1 MNTQKPTKD
10 IKEQLDAKDNASK
23 KRKIRGAT
31 MRGGVEDSW
40 RFWVVWLIMGVCL
53 SLLAARA
60 FYLQVAH
67 RDFYLARADEFITS
81 KRTIAVHRGQITDT
95 FGVPLAISAPLVT
108 VVFSPYDYALSY
120 YRAKKDLATARS
132 EKQIQKAQEKLA
144 KLDLTRLAQTSKI
157 PLEVL
162 EQAVA
167 LKDIDAEDSDAV
179 KAALPKGAGS
189 KRIVLAKDITPEQA
203 QEVLSLE
210 FAGISAENKQ
220 KRFYPQ
226 AEPNAQIVGYM
237 AYADSDGGYHGR
249 SGIEAKYEKTLAG
262 EAGQVLV
269 LKNADQYALKEIKEL
284 KPKIES
290 KPVALTLDA
299 RLQYLLFKELE
310 RVGREQDG
318 LWASGILVDI
328 ATGNV
333 LAAASW
339 PSFNTNDLSSRTGA
353 TERSRVFLDSFEP
366 GSVMKPITV
375 AAALES
381 GKYST
386 KSVIDTSPGV
396 LRVQGHSI
404 KDSHNYGAVTL
415 AKLIEKSS
423 NVASTKIALS
433 LAPDAIVN
441 MQRRF
446 GFGQKTMID
455 FPAEQSGVLKTPEV
469 NDLARRATLSYGYG
483 QSVTLAQLVQ
493 AYATFGN
500 GGVMRPLRLVK
511 DEAVLPT
518 TEVISAQHAKDILAM
533 MELVTM
539 QGGTAKGA
547 AIDGYRVA
555 GKTGTSRRASPT
567 GGYLPN
573 EYRAIFAGVAP
584 ASKPVFAAA
593 ILVESPKDNFGGK
606 VSAPVFSR
614 VMGEALRLYHV
625 PYDKPLKAQSN

>member
-1 MNTQKPTKD
+1 MTEQKS
-10 IKEQLDAKDNASK
+10 AKDTKAQPNGK
-23 KRKIRGAT
+23 HTTKGRKIRGAT

-40 RFWVVWLIMGVCL
+40 RFRTVWLMMGVGL
-53 SLLAARA
+53 SLLVVRA
-60 FYLQVAH
+60 FYLQVAN
-67 RDFYLARADEFITS
+67 REFYAARADEFITS
-81 KRTIAVHRGQITDT
+81 KRTTTVHRGQITDA
-95 FGVPLAISAPLVT
+95 FGVPLAISAPLVS
-108 VVFSPYDYALSY
+108 VVFSPYDYAQSY
-120 YRAKKDLATARS
+120 YRAKKDLATAKS
-132 EKQIQKAQEKLA
+132 EKQIQKAQK
-144 KLDLTRLAQTSKI
+144 KLDRLSLSRLAQAAKT
-157 PLEVL
+157 PLTVL
-162 EQAVA
+162 EQAAA
-167 LKDIDAEDSDAV
+167 LKDIDVEDSEAV
-179 KAALPKGAGS
+179 HAALPKGVGS
-189 KRIVLAKDITPEQA
+189 KRLVLAKDITPEEA
-203 QEVLSLE
+203 QEVLSLD
-210 FAGISAENKQ
+210 FVGISTETKQ

-226 AEPNAQIVGYM
+226 AEPNAQILGYM
-237 AYADSDGGYHGR
+237 AQSDSDGGYHGR
-249 SGIEAKYEKTLAG
+249 SGIEAKYETTLAG
-262 EAGQVLV
+262 KAGQVLV
-269 LKNADQYALKEIKEL
+269 LKNADQYALKELKEL
-284 KPKIES
+284 KPKTEAKS
-290 KPVALTLDA
+290 VALTIDA

-318 LWASGILVDI
+318 LWASGIVVDI
-328 ATGNV
+328 ATGNI

-339 PSFNTNDLSSRTGA
+339 PSFNSNDLSSRTGA
-353 TERSRVFLDSFEP
+353 TERNRVFLDSFEP

-386 KSVIDTSPGV
+386 NSVIDTSPGV

-433 LAPDAIVN
+433 LPPSAIVD

-446 GFGQKTMID
+446 GFGKKTAID
-455 FPAEQSGVLKTPEV
+455 FPAEQSGVLKTPEA

-483 QSVTLAQLVQ
+483 QAVTLAQLVQ

-500 GGVMRPLRLVK
+500 YGTMRPLRLV
-511 DEAVLPT
+511 ESEPVLPT
-518 TEVISAQHAKDILAM
+518 QEVISTQHAKDILAM
-533 MELVTM
+533 MELVT
-539 QGGTAKGA
+539 QKGGTAKDA

-625 PYDKPLKAQSN
+625 PYDKPLKTQSD

>member
-1 MNTQKPTKD
+1 MSTKKPKN
-10 IKEQLDAKDNASK
+10 IKAQLDGKHTAPKEP
-23 KRKIRGAT
+23 KIRGAT
-31 MRGGVEDSW
+31 TRGGLEDGW
-40 RFWVVWLIMGVCL
+40 RFRAVWFVMSLGL
-53 SLLAARA
+53 SLLVVRA
-60 FYLQVAH
+60 YYLQVAN

-81 KRTIAVHRGQITDT
+81 KRTIAVHRGQITDA
-95 FGVPLAISAPLVT
+95 FGVPLAISAPLVS
-108 VVFSPYDYALSY
+108 VVFSPYDYAQSY
-120 YRAKKDLATARS
+120 YIAKKDLANAKT
-132 EKQIQKAQEKLA
+132 EKQIKKAQDKLA
-144 KLDLTRLAQTSKI
+144 KLDLTNLAKVSGT
-157 PLEVL
+157 PLEL
-162 EQAVA
+162 LQQAVA

-179 KAALPKGAGS
+179 KAALPKGVGS
-189 KRIVLAKDITPEQA
+189 KRLVLAKDITPEEAQA
-203 QEVLSLE
+203 VLLLN
-210 FAGISAENKQ
+210 FAGISTETKQ

-226 AEPNAQIVGYM
+226 AEPNAQLLGYM
-237 AYADSDGGYHGR
+237 AYSDSDGGYHGR
-249 SGIEAKYEKTLAG
+249 SGIEGKYEKMLSG

-269 LKNADQYALKEIKEL
+269 LKNADQYALNELKEL
-284 KPKIES
+284 KPKTEAKS
-290 KPVALTLDA
+290 VALTIDA

-310 RVGREQDG
+310 RVGREQEG

-328 ATGNV
+328 TTGNI

-339 PSFNTNDLSSRTGA
+339 PSFNTNDLTSRTGA
-353 TERSRVFLDSFEP
+353 TERNRVFLDSFEP

-386 KSVIDTSPGV
+386 NSVIDTSPGV

-404 KDSHNYGAVTL
+404 RDSHNYGAVTL

-433 LAPDAIVN
+433 LPPNAIAD

-446 GFGQKTMID
+446 GLGQKTAVD
-455 FPAEQSGVLKTPEV
+455 FPAEQAGVLKTPNA

-483 QSVTLAQLVQ
+483 QSITLAQLAQ
-493 AYATFGN
+493 AYAIFGN
-500 GGVMRPLRLVK
+500 GGVMQPLRLVK
-511 DEAVLPT
+511 NEAVPPT
-518 TEVISAQHAKDILAM
+518 KEVISAQHAKDILAM
-533 MELVTM
+533 MELVTL

-625 PYDKPLKAQSN
+625 PYDKPLKAQAD